1 MRTAVPI
8 YLIRHGQTDWNAEGR
23 FQGQRDIPLND
34 TGRSQATGNGH
45 LMRQLIGDRVGE
57 YSFVASPLG
66 RTRETMERVRAAM
79 GLDPAGYTTDD
90 ALVELSFGAW
100 EGHTLSE
107 LARLFPEAMARREQD
122 KWNFVPPGDH
132 AESYEILSW
141 RVSGW
146 LNSVRCPTV
155 CVTHG
160 GVMRS
165 AIKLIGS
172 KTNAAEI
179 DIRQDRVLMIDGDTL
194 TWIDA
199 DAIAV

>member
-1 MRTAVPI
+1 MRADVPI

-34 TGRSQATGNGH
+34 TGRAQATGNGV
-45 LMRQLIGDRVGE
+45 LMRRLLADRVSD
-57 YSFVASPLG
+57 YSFVSSPLG
-66 RTRETMERVRAAM
+66 RTRETMERVRTAM
-79 GLDPAGYTTDD
+79 GLDPRNYTTDD

-100 EGHTLSE
+100 EGHTLAE

-146 LNSVRCPTV
+146 LNSVRTPTV

-172 KTNAAEI
+172 KTSAAEI
-179 DIRQDRVLMIDGDTL
+179 DIRQDRVLKIEGETL

-199 DAIAV
+199 SAVAV